1 MILFKKDNRFLA
13 KHTTES
19 KISQFCSNISM
30 KTIFKNT
37 DNDKTNET
45 LKTVLKLLQRLELKS
60 SNKNAALQIL
70 SI

>member
-1 MILFKKDNRFLA
+1 
-13 KHTTES
+13 
-19 KISQFCSNISM
+19 M

-60 SNKNAALQIL
+60 SNKNTALQIL

>member
-1 MILFKKDNRFLA
+1 
-13 KHTTES
+13 
-19 KISQFCSNISM
+19 M

-60 SNKNAALQIL
+60 SNKNVALQIL

>member
-1 MILFKKDNRFLA
+1 
-13 KHTTES
+13 
-19 KISQFCSNISM
+19 M

-70 SI
+70 SV